1 MCYRSVYFHVGLSN
15 CVNYLK
21 IVYVLYAVSET
32 LFTHMEYDFILP
44 VGIWLSSELCLFS
57 WSFRLWITTIPYKR
71 LGGSHVTRWSY

>member
-1 MCYRSVYFHVGLSN
+1 MCYRSVYCHVELSN

-44 VGIWLSSELCLFS
+44 VYATKRKKIYRVGV
-57 WSFRLWITTIPYKR
+57 TT
-71 LGGSHVTRWSY
+71 